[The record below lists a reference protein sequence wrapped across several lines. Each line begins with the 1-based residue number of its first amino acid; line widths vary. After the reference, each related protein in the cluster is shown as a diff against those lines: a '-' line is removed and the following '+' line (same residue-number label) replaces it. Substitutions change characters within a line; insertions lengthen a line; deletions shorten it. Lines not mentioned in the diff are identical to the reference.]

1 MRFEYKFIVLF
12 LVLAAAVLNVQAM
25 DAGKD
30 YGLSFR
36 SHSSNPE
43 DRTGLDLN
51 LGGEKFHGFMAIEFD
66 ARFREEVQNFGYVFR
81 MISGSSSVD
90 MVSNIETG
98 RINFVFI
105 NQHQAVGNLD
115 FGGLVHLEKDRWYH
129 IRVEISPENGI
140 VCSVDSAS
148 LRSPVDII
156 DMNDMKIL
164 FGRNDDPS
172 FFTTDVSSVTV
183 RNIKLSDESG
193 VRYFW
198 PLTRHNGDH
207 VYDKV
212 KGKPAVSRNGDWE
225 IDRHCIWDSLL
236 VMRTAG
242 LPMVSYDRNSSRL
255 FISVSDSMYIYDLNG
270 RRTVSAMKVTGTP
283 VRRAVNQM
291 VYDPVNDRLISYSM
305 HNSDLAFF
313 DFGTASWTGS
323 FDETWPPLTGHGT
336 YYDSDSSLLYLFGG
350 YGNHIYSADLTEIDV
365 NTGERTVT
373 DLSAYMWPRYFSAF
387 CTDNN
392 GDFLVLGGYGSRSG
406 LQEESP
412 MVLNDIVRIDRD
424 TKECSIIGRFNSAKE
439 PLLFSSSMVYDSRKD
454 RMYALVFNNI
464 RFNTAFSLVS
474 VSPQEDSL
482 TYYASPVRY
491 SFHDTDAYAELVF
504 SRDSSTLYA
513 IVVNALKNGTNEI
526 DVMAL
531 EYPPVSADEAVQKVP
546 VSDGKSTLWLIGLVV
561 FLAVAVSGVTVIVR
575 KRYNSRMREEEML
588 SRDRKFLE
596 EALVEAGAETVSHL
610 PDMGSAEPETFT
622 ITFLGSFKVCDRT
635 GNDISSRF
643 SSKMRALLQYLLLRT
658 AATGEKVTTEELSD
672 VFWFGI
678 DRSDQTNSRN
688 VYFRK
693 LRAVFQDIGDI
704 NIVVEKNLVM
714 LKMGSDVSCDY
725 LKVLPLL
732 ESLDSSNSIDLGTL
746 EEVLHIVS
754 EGQLLPGY
762 EYDWLD
768 KFKGSYSELVISAL
782 TRAASDR
789 AVSGNMGYLSK
800 IADIILRE
808 DSIDEFAIRLK
819 CRILCEDGHKGMA
832 QTAYDKWVSDYRRI
846 MGSDPDLKYSDIL

>member
-1 MRFEYKFIVLF
+1 MRFEYKCVLLF
-12 LVLAAAVLNVQAM
+12 LVLASAMLNVKAM
-25 DAGKD
+25 EGGKD

-51 LGGEKFHGFMAIEFD
+51 LEGEKFRGFMALDFD

-105 NQHQAVGNLD
+105 NQHQAVGNID
-115 FGGLVHLEKDRWYH
+115 FGELVHLEKDRWYH
-129 IRVEISPENGI
+129 IRVEISQQDGV

-156 DMNDMKIL
+156 DLADLKIL
-164 FGRNDDPS
+164 FGRNDDPA

-183 RNIKLSDESG
+183 KNIKLSDEDG

-198 PLTRHNGDH
+198 PLTRHNGDD

-212 KGKPAVSRNGDWE
+212 KGKKALSRNGDWE

-236 VMRTAG
+236 VMHTAG
-242 LPMVSYDRNSSRL
+242 LPMVSYDRDSSRL

-270 RRTVSAMKVTGTP
+270 RKTVSAMKVYGTP
-283 VRRAVNQM
+283 VRGAVNQM
-291 VYDPVNDRLISYSM
+291 VYDPVNDRLLSYSM
-305 HNSDLAFF
+305 HSSDMAFF

-323 FDETWPPLTGHGT
+323 FDETWPPLTGHGV

-350 YGNHIYSADLTEIDV
+350 YGNHMYSADMTEINV

-387 CTDNN
+387 CTDNE

-424 TKECSIIGRFNSAKE
+424 TKECTVLGQFNSAQE
-439 PLLFSSSMVYDSRKD
+439 PLLFSSSMVYDGRKD

-474 VSPQEDSL
+474 ASPQEDTL

-491 SFHDTDAYAELVF
+491 SFHDTDSYAELVF
-504 SRDSSTLYA
+504 NRDSSTLYA
-513 IVVNALKNGTNEI
+513 IVVNALQNGTNEL
-526 DVMAL
+526 DVWSLA
-531 EYPPVSADEAVQKVP
+531 YPPVSLEAAFQEIP
-546 VSDGKSTLWLIGLVV
+546 AADGKSTLWLIGLVV
-561 FLAVAVSGVTVIVR
+561 FLAAAVSGVTVVVR
-575 KRYNSRMREEEML
+575 KRYVSRAREEEML
-588 SRDRKFLE
+588 LRDRKFLE
-596 EALVEAGAETVSHL
+596 EALAEAKPESRIVSVAEYAV
-610 PDMGSAEPETFT
+610 AEHFT
-622 ITFLGSFKVCDRT
+622 ITFLGSFKVCDRN

-643 SSKMRALLQYLLLRT
+643 SSKMRALLLYLLLRT

-672 VFWFGI
+672 VFWFGME
-678 DRSDQTNSRN
+678 RSDQSNSRN

-704 NIVVEKNLVM
+704 SIVVEKNQVM
-714 LKMGSDVSCDY
+714 LRMGDDVTCDY
-725 LKVLPLL
+725 LKAVPLL
-732 ESLDSSNSIDLGTL
+732 EELNGSGSIDLGIVD
-746 EEVLHIVS
+746 EVLGIVS
-754 EGQLLPGY
+754 EGSLLPGY

-782 TRAASDR
+782 TRVASDKT
-789 AVSGNMGYLSK
+789 VSGNMGYLSK

-819 CRILCEDGHKGMA
+819 CRILCEAGHKGMA

-846 MGSDPDLKYSDIL
+846 MGSDPDLKYSDIF